1 MKHFLLL
8 AGFLAVQSLSAQH
21 EFDNWY
27 FGSNAGVS
35 FVSGS
40 PVNLSGGQISTNE
53 GCSSMSDGA
62 GNLLFYTDGQ
72 TVYDKNHAI
81 MPNGTGLLGNWSST
95 QSALIVSDPG
105 NVNQYYIFTTDGFVG
120 ANGLRYSI
128 VDMTL
133 NGGNGDIG
141 AVKNVQ
147 LMNVCD
153 EKVTGIRNSIGN
165 GFWIVSHENS
175 AISNSYYAFPLTAAG
190 VGVPVV
196 SSVGPLFP
204 SGVSFIGAMKISP
217 AGNYIARTMYDAYAG
232 EIAEFD
238 QATGVISN
246 PSTYTAPSA
255 DVLYGT
261 EFSASG
267 NVLYFMSGDYQPSKL
282 FQFDMTAGNT
292 AAIVAT
298 GTVLDDDNTQRS
310 GAIQI
315 ASDNKIYV
323 SHSGS
328 QSLGIINDPEIIGL
342 GCNYVRNGFALT
354 ATTNIGLPNALS
366 GLTPLP
372 PIALFTSPN
381 HLCPGTCTDFTD
393 HSQHATSWLWTFS
406 GANPAV
412 STDQN
417 PIGICYNAPGTYGV
431 SLIVTNSVGSDTLT
445 LNNYVT
451 VYPYPAPQ
459 GIMQNGDS
467 LIANTGAMSY
477 QWYHDGVLIQ
487 GATDYYY
494 IAPEGGNYNVVAT
507 DNNGCEV
514 EAVIFDVVA
523 GISQFSVSGSQF
535 TVYPVPAN
543 DFLSIHSDAFKGK
556 SIVLSV
562 YNLLGEIVIA
572 PSEVLINADKTCKA
586 DISSLSAGMYRV
598 RINANE
604 SILYGKFLK
613 K

>member
-1 MKHFLLL
+1 MKLFLLL
-8 AGFLAVQSLSAQH
+8 AGVLAFETLSAQH

-40 PVNLSGGQISTNE
+40 PVNLTGGQISTNE
-53 GCSSMSDGA
+53 GCSSISDGT

-72 TVYDKNHAI
+72 TVYDKNHAV
-81 MPNGTGLLGNWSST
+81 MPNGTGLLGDWSST

-105 NVNQYYIFTTDGFVG
+105 NQNQYYIFTTDGFVG
-120 ANGLRYSI
+120 TDGLRYSI

-153 EKVTGIRNSIGN
+153 EKVTAIRNAAGN
-165 GFWIVSHENS
+165 GFWVVSHENS
-175 AISNSYYAFPLTAAG
+175 AVSNSYYAFPLTAAG
-190 VGVPVV
+190 VGAPVI
-196 SSVGPLFP
+196 SSVGPLYT
-204 SGVSFIGAMKISP
+204 SGVSFIGYLKISP
-217 AGNYIARTMYDAYAG
+217 AGNYLARAMYDSYAG

-238 QATGVISN
+238 DATGVVSN
-246 PSTYTAPSA
+246 PSTYTAPA
-255 DVLYGT
+255 QDVIYGV

-267 NVLYFMSGDYQPSKL
+267 NVLYMMSGDYQPSKL
-282 FQFDMTAGNT
+282 FQFDMTAGST

-298 GTVLDDDNTQRS
+298 GTVLDDDNSQRS

-323 SHSGS
+323 SHSGT
-328 QSLGIINDPEIIGL
+328 QWLGIINDPEVIGT
-342 GCNYVRNGFALT
+342 GCNYVRNGFQLS
-354 ATTNIGLPNALS
+354 ATTNIGLPNAVS

-393 HSQHATSWLWTFS
+393 HSQHASTWLWSFT
-406 GANPAV
+406 GGNPSV

-417 PIGICYNAPGTYGV
+417 PAGICYSAPGTYPV

-445 LNNYVT
+445 LINYIT

-459 GIMQNGDS
+459 GIMQIGDT
-467 LIANTGAMSY
+467 LFANAGAVSY
-477 QWYHDGVLIQ
+477 QWYHDGNSIP
-487 GATDYYY
+487 GATDYFYV
-494 IAPEGGNYNVVAT
+494 APESGNYNVVAT
-507 DNNGCEV
+507 DDNGCEV
-514 EAVIFDVVA
+514 EAVIFDVIAGLNQVA
-523 GISQFSVSGSQF
+523 IDNLQLAI
-535 TVYPVPAN
+535 YPTPVK
-543 DFLSIHSDAFKGK
+543 DFLNIQHDSFKGK
-556 SIVLSV
+556 NIKLSI
-562 YNLLGEIVIA
+562 YNTLGELVVSN
-572 PSEVLINADKTCKA
+572 SEIKIDASGLFKT
-586 DISSLSAGMYRV
+586 DVSSLSAGTYHV
-598 RINANE
+598 RINAEE
-604 SILYGKFLK
+604 SVLYGKFLK
-613 K
+613 Q

>member
-8 AGFLAVQSLSAQH
+8 AGLLAVQSLSAQH

-27 FGSNAGVS
+27 FGQNAGVS

-53 GCSSMSDGA
+53 GCSSISDGA

-72 TVYDKNHAI
+72 TVYDKNHTL

-120 ANGLRYSI
+120 TNGLRYSI

-153 EKVTGIRNSIGN
+153 EKVTGIRNSAGN
-165 GFWIVSHENS
+165 GFWILSHENS
-175 AISNSYYAFPLTAAG
+175 AISNSWYAFPLTAAG
-190 VGVPVV
+190 VGAPVV

-204 SGVSFIGAMKISP
+204 GGVSFIGYLKISP
-217 AGNYIARTMYDAYAG
+217 AGNYLARAMYDSYAG

-238 QATGVISN
+238 NANGMVSN
-246 PSTYTAPSA
+246 PSTYNAPA
-255 DVLYGT
+255 QDVIYGV

-267 NVLYFMSGDYQPSKL
+267 NVLYMMSGDIQPSKL

-323 SHSGS
+323 SHSGT
-328 QSLGIINDPEIIGL
+328 QSLGVINDPEILGL
-342 GCNYVRNGFALT
+342 GCNYVRNGFTLNT
-354 ATTNIGLPNALS
+354 TTNIGLPNAIS

-393 HSQHATSWLWTFS
+393 HSQHATSWIWTFS
-406 GANPAV
+406 GANPSV

-417 PIGICYNAPGTYGV
+417 PTGICYNAPGTYAV
-431 SLIVTNSVGSDTLT
+431 SLIVTNAVGSDTLT
-445 LNNYVT
+445 LNNYIT
-451 VYPYPAPQ
+451 IYPYPAPQ
-459 GIMQNGDS
+459 GIMQNGDT
-467 LIANTGAMSY
+467 LFANTGALSY

-487 GATDYYY
+487 GATEYYY

-523 GISQFSVSGSQF
+523 GIDQLAVANGQLAI
-535 TVYPVPAN
+535 YPVPVKDYLN
-543 DFLSIHSDAFKGK
+543 IHSEALKGK
-556 SIVLSV
+556 NIQLSV
-562 YNLLGEIVIA
+562 YNMLGEIVIE
-572 PSEVLINADKTCKA
+572 SFEVKVAADGICIADVSTLADGNYHIRIKA
-586 DISSLSAGMYRV
+586 GE
-598 RINANE
+598 NF
-604 SILYGKFLK
+604 LYGKFMK